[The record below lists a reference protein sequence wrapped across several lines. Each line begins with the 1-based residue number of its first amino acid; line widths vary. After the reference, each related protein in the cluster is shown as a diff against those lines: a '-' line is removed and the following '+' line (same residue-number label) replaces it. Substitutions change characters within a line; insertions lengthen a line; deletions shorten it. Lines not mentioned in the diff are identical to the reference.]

1 VLSCREVTRLS
12 SEASERKLS
21 LLERLSLWRH
31 TLACS
36 GCRNFRLQIN
46 FIRRATERYRSGR
59 LEDEGD

>member
-1 VLSCREVTRLS
+1 MLRRREVTRLP

-46 FIRRATERYRSGR
+46 FLDRATERYRSGR